1 MRGAQE
7 HIPNVK
13 PHPFTPRR
21 WDMPLPELHER
32 YLDSL
37 RIERHLSEQT
47 ITSYRSDFQ
56 KFTEYLRRIRK
67 RRELRS
73 FTAEIIR
80 DFQMDYARTMT
91 RGGVYPSPN
100 TVSRHMDSLSSFGEW
115 LVRWNSLPTNP
126 VKRLIRP
133 RRDRKVKVI
142 LSPEQVS
149 ALLTL
154 DMTKRDAAMRALMLY
169 LGLRRGELI
178 ALDWRD
184 IDLRGRYVLLRGKGR
199 KERVLGM
206 APPLVTAISEYAL
219 DVGPKDVA
227 APVFVGEQGRRMDR
241 HVVNKIV
248 KRWGAGIGRPDLH
261 PHLLRATALTYML
274 EIMDL
279 PTVQEIGGHEDPRT
293 TRGYAQTRPVVLR
306 AKMER
311 FRYGFEAEEKGT
323 KFLETGA

>member
-7 HIPNVK
+7 TIPTVR
-13 PHPFTPRR
+13 PLPFTPRR

-37 RIERHLSEQT
+37 RVERHLSEQT

-56 KFTEYLRRIRK
+56 KFTEYLQRIRK

-73 FTAEIIR
+73 FTAEIVR
-80 DFQMDYARTMT
+80 DFQMDYARTIT

-142 LSPEQVS
+142 LSSEQVS
-149 ALLTL
+149 ALLTVE
-154 DMTKRDAAMRALMLY
+154 MNKRDAAMRALMMY
-169 LGLRRGELI
+169 VALRRGELVS
-178 ALDWRD
+178 LDWRD
-184 IDLRGRYVLLRGKGR
+184 IDLQGRYVLLRGKGR

-206 APPLVTAISEYAL
+206 APPLVAAMTEYASEI
-219 DVGPKDVA
+219 GPKDVA
-227 APVFVGEQGRRMDR
+227 APVFVGKQGRRIDR
-241 HVVNKIV
+241 HVINQIV
-248 KRWGAGIGRPDLH
+248 KRWGLQIWRPDLH
-261 PHLLRATALTYML
+261 PHLIRATAATAMGELM
-274 EIMDL
+274 EL
-279 PTVQEIGGHEDPRT
+279 PVVQDILGHEDPRT
-293 TRGYAQTRPVVLR
+293 TRIYLQTRPAKLR
-306 AKMER
+306 AKMEE
-311 FRYGFEAEEKGT
+311 FRYG
-323 KFLETGA
+323 LEPLAPNEQEVAK